1 MDTIVAIS
9 TPLAKGA
16 ISIIRMSGEESASIA
31 KKIANLPLDYHLQP
45 RYARLSNLY
54 DKDGIL
60 IDKAIMIYFKSPGS
74 FSGEDIIEFQ
84 THGGIIISQQIL
96 ETCLHFGARIAKAGE
111 FSYRA
116 LMNGKMDLVQLE
128 ATVAMINNN
137 NMNLAKL
144 LTRNL
149 EGKLS
154 QLLEKS
160 RTKILEVVA
169 QIEIN
174 IDYADEDLDDN
185 IISQALDNIES
196 IIKSFD
202 NILNATKQYHKLQNL
217 KLCIIGRPNVGKSSI
232 LNLLLMKNRAIV
244 SDISGTT
251 RDIITEYIDINGN
264 LISIADTAGIR
275 QSNDIIESEGIKRS
289 FEYAKDSDII
299 LCVFDVSDGMQKED
313 LEILDLCKKL
323 DKIILVVLNKND
335 LSHVNN
341 YDFSS
346 FDTISINTKDDNN
359 AKILRDK
366 IADLITMQID
376 TQTLVLTN
384 NTQITLLKDSLN
396 HLKEAINLLKNG
408 NLELS
413 SLELTNALK
422 LIGNITKPY
431 NVEDMLDSM
440 FSQFCVGK

>member
-137 NMNLAKL
+137 NINLAKL

-396 HLKEAINLLKNG
+396 HLKEAVNLLKNG

>member
-1 MDTIVAIS
+1 MEIRQNTKMDTIVAIS

-160 RTKILEVVA
+160 RTLR
-169 QIEIN
+169 N
-174 IDYADEDLDDN
+174 IW
-185 IISQALDNIES
+185 ISGS
-196 IIKSFD
+196 ISFSF
-202 NILNATKQYHKLQNL
+202 T
-217 KLCIIGRPNVGKSSI
+217 VSSI
-232 LNLLLMKNRAIV
+232 L
-244 SDISGTT
+244 
-251 RDIITEYIDINGN
+251 
-264 LISIADTAGIR
+264 
-275 QSNDIIESEGIKRS
+275 
-289 FEYAKDSDII
+289 
-299 LCVFDVSDGMQKED
+299 
-313 LEILDLCKKL
+313 
-323 DKIILVVLNKND
+323 
-335 LSHVNN
+335 LSM
-341 YDFSS
+341 
-346 FDTISINTKDDNN
+346 
-359 AKILRDK
+359 R
-366 IADLITMQID
+366 
-376 TQTLVLTN
+376 
-384 NTQITLLKDSLN
+384 
-396 HLKEAINLLKNG
+396 
-408 NLELS
+408 
-413 SLELTNALK
+413 
-422 LIGNITKPY
+422 
-431 NVEDMLDSM
+431 
-440 FSQFCVGK
+440 